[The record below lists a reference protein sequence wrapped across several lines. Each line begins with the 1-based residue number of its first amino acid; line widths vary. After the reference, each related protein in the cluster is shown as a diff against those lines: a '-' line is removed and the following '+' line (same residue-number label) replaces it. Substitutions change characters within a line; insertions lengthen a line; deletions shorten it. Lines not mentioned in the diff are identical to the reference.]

1 MSDLNKLPNIGKT
14 LEKRLI
20 DAGVLDSET
29 LMLLG
34 SREAFL
40 RLRLLEGDT
49 CYSTLCALEGAVKGI
64 RWHELSPEDKEVLHN
79 YYQSLAGQVAS

>member
-1 MSDLNKLPNIGKT
+1 MSDLNKLPNIGKA
-14 LEKRLI
+14 LERRLI
-20 DAGVLDSET
+20 DAGVMDSEM

-49 CYSTLCALEGAVKGI
+49 CYNTLCALEGAVKGI
-64 RWHELSPEDKEVLHN
+64 RWHDLSLEDREGLHD
-79 YYQSLAGQVAS
+79 YYQSLAG